1 MKHYLKIGG
10 LIELSTVDIPKRACS
25 VVFLAGCNFDCI
37 FCQNSSLIPTD
48 SGDLI
53 ELTKLV
59 NEITKNILIDSVSIT
74 GGEPSIQP
82 ALIPLCQELEKKF
95 YVSVDTNGSIPR
107 VVEQLTGIVNRIA
120 LDLKCEFKRYAD
132 ITRAPSQ
139 FVRNIEESFNI
150 INSASTVDFEIR
162 TTVVPGLVGKTDIA
176 AISSYLTTHGFR
188 GVYVLQQF
196 WNEGDVREL
205 KNINSPTKNELIELA
220 KMAMDQGVPQV
231 AIRTREQGY
240 EFVS

>member
-59 NEITKNILIDSVSIT
+59 TEISKNILIDSVSIT
-74 GGEPSIQP
+74 GGEPCLQP
-82 ALIPLCQELEKKF
+82 ILIHLCQELKKNF

-107 VVEQLTGIVNRIA
+107 VVEQLTSIVNRIA
-120 LDLKCEFKRYAD
+120 LD
-132 ITRAPSQ
+132 
-139 FVRNIEESFNI
+139 
-150 INSASTVDFEIR
+150 
-162 TTVVPGLVGKTDIA
+162 
-176 AISSYLTTHGFR
+176 
-188 GVYVLQQF
+188 
-196 WNEGDVREL
+196 
-205 KNINSPTKNELIELA
+205 
-220 KMAMDQGVPQV
+220 
-231 AIRTREQGY
+231 
-240 EFVS
+240 